1 MWIRTYTFII
11 YKTFPEDESLLSSSL
26 VFLSRI
32 MPILV
37 NPILS
42 FNLRLCVFIF
52 YKEFAFLSIQCAF
65 YRGFVHVTLLHS
77 LSLSLSLSLL
87 LTLRRGRADG
97 RLATGPII
105 VLWFGLFCHMSKLL
119 IHMAPCGGMFTGFC
133 IMWHGSDRKHSFNFK
148 ITNNLNI
155 LVA

>member
-1 MWIRTYTFII
+1 MCFVFFLTKLESPFRCQAKNKIKLSCFNEVLSFSQQKKHEIHYEPPNLLHFGFLQIPNDLGTSCMWIRTYTFII

-77 LSLSLSLSLL
+77 LSY
-87 LTLRRGRADG
+87 
-97 RLATGPII
+97 
-105 VLWFGLFCHMSKLL
+105 
-119 IHMAPCGGMFTGFC
+119 
-133 IMWHGSDRKHSFNFK
+133 
-148 ITNNLNI
+148 
-155 LVA
+155 